1 MQNVI
6 NGYEIRSYKTQ
17 ELEASEYVQLVEG
30 IRSLY
35 LWFAP
40 DSTDE
45 DIYQRFHRH
54 SETRVD
60 LLVDTQND
68 QHIIGFSAY
77 QTEIFDGSRVMF
89 RGGTIV
95 SERSKG
101 YYKKILEHGIRLDR
115 PNFLVAMT
123 QNPRVYEA
131 LSSFS
136 SNGQTY
142 PSVTGELPSEKIQ
155 CIAKR
160 FCKVPDLDPKTFLVP
175 NVYDSIKKD
184 ESFKTG
190 RNPAV
195 QRMFAE
201 QLHENDGFLVVV
213 PL

>member
-1 MQNVI
+1 MQHDI
-6 NGYEIRSYKTQ
+6 NGYVIHSHKTC
-17 ELEASEYVQLVEG
+17 ELTEEEYAKLAEKV
-30 IRSLY
+30 RSLY

-40 DSTDE
+40 DSTNE

-54 SETRVD
+54 PETRVD
-60 LLVDTQND
+60 LLIDIQNS
-68 QHIIGFSAY
+68 QHVIGFSAY
-77 QTEIFDGSRVMF
+77 QTETFDGSRVMF

-95 SERSKG
+95 SERSHG
-101 YYKKILEHGIRLDR
+101 FYKKILEHGIRLDR
-115 PNFLVAMT
+115 PDFLVAMT

-136 SNGQTY
+136 SHGQTY

-160 FCKVPDLDPKTFLVP
+160 FCKAPNLDPKTFLVP

-195 QRMFAE
+195 QKMFAE